1 MPDKDEHED
10 EHEDEDFIPEEHA
23 VDDSMLDDSVVDACR
38 YLRAHLTGL
47 ISFDGE
53 FVPIKL
59 VVAPDGVLVA
69 PVMVAMLRSFDIALF
84 LPDEG
89 EDSMHMQVTLEEI
102 GEKGEHA
109 ALCDRWR
116 IYHGEPED
124 VRWARITIDAA
135 KFRGMMFD
143 GIALMRPNPLADV
156 EAKVC
161 RRINGE
167 MRETLKAAVASVASL
182 EVEDPR
188 LVGVDALGFDVRGR
202 FDVVRLPADPP
213 IADGD
218 DAVDAL
224 EELAATAEDGD
235 AESDAAE
242 QG

>member
-1 MPDKDEHED
+1 MPDDD
-10 EHEDEDFIPEEHA
+10 DDFLPEEHA
-23 VDDSMLDDSVVDACR
+23 IDESALPESVIGACG

-47 ISFDGE
+47 IGFDGE

-59 VVAPDGVLVA
+59 AIAPDGALVA
-69 PVMVAMLRSFDIALF
+69 PVMVAMLRSFDVALF

-89 EDSMHMQVTLEEI
+89 EDSMHMQVTLEEVSER
-102 GEKGEHA
+102 GDHA
-109 ALCDRWR
+109 VLCDRWR

-135 KFRGMMFD
+135 KFRGMVFD
-143 GIALMRPNPLADV
+143 GLALMRPNPLADA
-156 EAKVC
+156 EAKLC
-161 RRINGE
+161 RRINAE
-167 MRETLKAAVASVASL
+167 MRETLKAAVATVVGL

-188 LVGVDALGFDVRGR
+188 LVGVDPLGFDVRGR

-235 AESDAAE
+235 AETDAAE
-242 QG
+242 QD

>member
-1 MPDKDEHED
+1 MSGDGDEP
-10 EHEDEDFIPEEHA
+10 I
-23 VDDSMLDDSVVDACR
+23 LDDSIDDACR
-38 YLRAHLTGL
+38 YLHAHLTGL
-47 ISFDGE
+47 IGFDGE

-59 VVAPDGVLVA
+59 VIAPDGALIA
-69 PVMVAMLRSFDIALF
+69 PVMVAMLRSFDVALF
-84 LPDEG
+84 LPDEA

-102 GEKGEHA
+102 SEKGERDGVPSG

-135 KFRGMMFD
+135 RFRGLMFD

-156 EAKVC
+156 EAKLC
-161 RRINGE
+161 RRINAE
-167 MRETLKAAVASVASL
+167 MRETLKAAVATVADL

-188 LVGVDALGFDVRGR
+188 LVGVDPLGFDVRGR

-224 EELAATAEDGD
+224 EELASTSEEGD

-242 QG
+242 QD

>member
-1 MPDKDEHED
+1 MHD
-10 EHEDEDFIPEEHA
+10 A
-23 VDDSMLDDSVVDACR
+23 GDDASTDDGILDARR

-47 ISFDGE
+47 LGFDGE

-59 VVAPDGVLVA
+59 VMAPDGALIA
-69 PVMVAMLRSFDIALF
+69 PVMVAMLRSFDTVLF

-89 EDSMHMQVTLEEI
+89 EDAMHMQVTLEEI
-102 GEKGEHA
+102 YDRGEHA
-109 ALCDRWR
+109 PLCDRWR

-135 KFRGMMFD
+135 KFKGLMFD
-143 GIALMRPNPLADV
+143 GIALMHPNLLTDV
-156 EAKVC
+156 EARLC
-161 RRINGE
+161 RRINTE
-167 MRETLKAAVASVASL
+167 MRETLRAAVVLVAGL

-188 LVGVDALGFDVRGR
+188 LVGIDPLGFDVRGR

-224 EELAATAEDGD
+224 EELAATADEGD

-242 QG
+242 QD